1 MENQVQILL
10 QKMCNKDEAE
20 AYLYADK
27 LAQIGTDEVIESL
40 IGILKGEDIEDAY
53 LAARALSKI
62 KNNQAALPV
71 LMEIIHDN
79 RNKNRNGLFVQMLEG
94 FDLSDSFVDL
104 FRIYLFGN
112 FKSAAL
118 AKEYLDTVEFDISP
132 RVLKKMEKH
141 WNHFKNNTA
150 PDSEDFQIKNSEVMD
165 MIQEIKS
172 ILSLG
177 D

>member
-1 MENQVQILL
+1 MENQSQVLI

-27 LAQIGTDEVIESL
+27 LAEIGTEEVLQAL
-40 IGILKGEDIEDAY
+40 INILKGEDIEDAY
-53 LAARALSKI
+53 LAARALSKMES
-62 KNNQAALPV
+62 NQEALPI
-71 LMEIIHDN
+71 LMEVIHDKK
-79 RNKNRNGLFVQMLEG
+79 NKNRNGHFVQMLEG

-112 FKSAAL
+112 FKSSAL

-150 PDSEDFQIKNSEVMD
+150 PDSEDFMIKGPAVTEMFE
-165 MIQEIKS
+165 EIKS
-172 ILSLG
+172 IFMDG
-177 D
+177 K